1 MDSTRTLSV
10 SAGLRL
16 ALHALVA
23 ALVVLVLVRGL
34 SAGTPR
40 GYLGAALALAWAL
53 AYALGVLDGAR
64 RERAHGTTA
73 RTNPAATSGRGSRG
87 PALAGVVL
95 LSLIWAA
102 AAFCLPEAAYLVF
115 PLFFVQLH
123 VLGSW
128 WGPAAVVASTAVAI
142 VAIGVQQDFG
152 PAGAIGPSIGAAVAL
167 LIGAGYRALA
177 RQAAARE
184 ELLAQLVSTR
194 DELAR
199 TQRLAGAEAERAR
212 LSRDIHDTV
221 SQSLSS
227 IQMLLHA
234 AERSSDPDASR
245 QLMRS
250 ARETAAS
257 AQEEARAIVRALS
270 PAPLATQQ
278 LGAALLRLARTEWAA
293 VPVSVDVP
301 DTQGLP
307 MGVQTALLR
316 LAQGAVGNAVR
327 HAGASS
333 IRVTVGLEPDGVR
346 LRVADDGVGFDPRTA
361 PGADH
366 GPGHF
371 GLASMRE
378 RVAQQGGTL
387 ELGSAPGAGTTVAV
401 WLPLVAEGDDSEP
414 VEREQA

>member
-23 ALVVLVLVRGL
+23 ALVVLVLVRAL

-53 AYALGVLDGAR
+53 AYALGMLDGAR
-64 RERAHGTTA
+64 RGRAHGAEVGAGSAPPT
-73 RTNPAATSGRGSRG
+73 GRGTRG
-87 PALAGVVL
+87 RSVAGVVL

-152 PAGAIGPSIGAAVAL
+152 PAGAIGPSLGAAVAL

-234 AERSSDPDASR
+234 AERSADPDAAR
-245 QLMRS
+245 ALTRS

-327 HAGASS
+327 HSGASS

-387 ELGSAPGAGTTVAV
+387 ELDSAPGAGTTVAV
-401 WLPLVAEGDDSEP
+401 WLPLAAEGDDSDPE
-414 VEREQA
+414 EAEQA